1 MQRWTRGLQ
10 QALKRASEQYFPKSM
25 PLDQV
30 TDEQVRKAVS
40 RINNRPR
47 KRLGFKTP
55 VEVLQ
60 NAYDSARITVS
71 PSVALHG

>member
-1 MQRWTRGLQ
+1 
-10 QALKRASEQYFPKSM
+10 M

-30 TDEQVRKAVS
+30 ADEQARHAVA

-47 KRLGFKTP
+47 KRLGFRTP

-60 NAYDSARITVS
+60 NAYDSGEITVS
-71 PSVALHG
+71 PSVALEG

>member
-1 MQRWTRGLQ
+1 MQRWKRGLQ

-25 PLDQV
+25 PLDQI
-30 TDEQVRKAVS
+30 TDEQVRQAVH

-47 KRLGFKTP
+47 KRLGFKASI
-55 VEVLQ
+55 EVLQ
-60 NAYDSARITVS
+60 NAFDPSGITIS